1 MTFVLIVG
9 LTLLAAA
16 IFVLVRNA
24 TASRERADATIDQI
38 TAYGY
43 RAAATGA
50 YDEGGSRRSLGD
62 VATSIGSRIRLR
74 GLGTGEAEATDML
87 VSAGMYSTTPDRL
100 LGYQVFG
107 SVGGGLLL
115 LWVGAVAGFAT
126 LWLVLFAIF
135 GAVIGFLVPLTFV
148 RRRVRLRREQIEDE
162 LPDLIDLLVVCIEAG
177 LSFPGAMRMAADRL
191 QGPLGQEL
199 RLTLQEQNMG
209 LTTGAAL
216 TNLSKR
222 ADTAGVHIFTRSIVQ
237 GEALGVS
244 MGQIMRNIAEEMRKR
259 RKSAGRGAGAEGAG
273 EDALP
278 ARLPHLPLAVRRHP
292 AAGDHHD
299 RQRAGWLA
307 AGR

>member
-16 IFVLVRNA
+16 VFVLVRNA

-43 RAAATGA
+43 SGTATGRA
-50 YDEGGSRRSLGD
+50 YDDAGARRSFGD
-62 VATSIGSRIRLR
+62 VASSIGARLRIR
-74 GLGTGEAEATDML
+74 GIGVDEDEAREML
-87 VSAGMYSTTPDRL
+87 VSAGLYSTTPDRL
-100 LGYQVFG
+100 LGYQVF
-107 SVGGGLLL
+107 SAVAGGLVL
-115 LWVGAVAGFAT
+115 LWLGAVASFST
-126 LWLVLFAIF
+126 VWLVLFALF
-135 GAVIGFLVPLTFV
+135 GVVLGWLVPLTYV
-148 RRRVRLRREQIEDE
+148 RRRMRLRREQIEDE

-177 LSFPGAMRMAADRL
+177 LSFPGAMRMAADRM

-209 LTTGAAL
+209 LTTSAAL

-237 GEALGVS
+237 GEQLGVS

-259 RKSAGRGAGAEGAG
+259 RKSRAEERAQK
-273 EDALP
+273 APVKMLFPLAFLIFPALFVVILLP
-278 ARLPHLPLAVRRHP
+278 AIITIAKEL
-292 AAGDHHD
+292 G
-299 RQRAGWLA
+299 G
-307 AGR
+307 